1 MADPGV
7 VKYCIDIT
15 HLFFDDGSVN
25 IILLF
30 EEKQNMPTP
39 QSYVLNYL
47 GKSMDRPSFFSTIT
61 IHPQTAGPLPDGD
74 PLPDDPLPDGESLAN
89 VSATAS
95 ANAEAYVPWALTVD

>member
-1 MADPGV
+1 
-7 VKYCIDIT
+7 
-15 HLFFDDGSVN
+15 
-25 IILLF
+25 
-30 EEKQNMPTP
+30 MPTP

-74 PLPDDPLPDGESLAN
+74 PRPDDPLPDDPLPDGESLAN
-89 VSATAS
+89 SSATAS